1 MLNYYT
7 YVCISVRT
15 IMSLITTLSVKEEY
29 KNEYYSMR
37 NWLKQRNMSIG
48 DYLIGKWNDEFQSR
62 IDGVLTK

>member
-1 MLNYYT
+1 
-7 YVCISVRT
+7 
-15 IMSLITTLSVKEEY
+15 MSLITTLSVKEEH

>member
-1 MLNYYT
+1 
-7 YVCISVRT
+7 
-15 IMSLITTLSVKEEY
+15 MSLITTLSVKEEY

-37 NWLKQRNMSIG
+37 NWLKQKNMSMG

>member
-7 YVCISVRT
+7 YVCISVIT
-15 IMSLITTLSVKEEY
+15 AMSLITTLSVKEEY

-37 NWLKQRNMSIG
+37 NWLKQKNMSMG